1 MKILEKTIRFAQN
14 FAVCANLIS
23 QQPMKTKLSR
33 TKNKIIHV
41 AKSLFTEI
49 SVYKATMNDIANA
62 SHISRRTLYMHFKSK
77 EEIYQYV
84 VEDHVKSI
92 NEKLQRVAD
101 SVLPPDRKLKLYIL
115 ARFNVIDNLVRQN
128 KYIRYDFIFNNLR
141 VEQLRKGIDIKE
153 RQLLTRILQTGKE
166 QAIFNINDP
175 SSFAKTLLIMFKSLE
190 QPFIIIGHRKRNY
203 QSLREYVDL
212 LFHGILNRS

>member
-1 MKILEKTIRFAQN
+1 MRT
-14 FAVCANLIS
+14 
-23 QQPMKTKLSR
+23 TLSK

-41 AKSLFTEI
+41 AKSLFSEM
-49 SVYKATMNDIANA
+49 SVYKATMNDIAQAANM
-62 SHISRRTLYMHFKSK
+62 SRRTLYMHFKSK
-77 EEIYQYV
+77 EEIYHYV
-84 VEDHVKSI
+84 VEDHVKDI
-92 NEKLQRVAD
+92 NEKLQKAAD
-101 SVLPPDRKLKLYIL
+101 SALPPDRKLKLYIL

-141 VEQLRKGIDIKE
+141 VEQLRKGIDMKE
-153 RQLLTRILQTGKE
+153 RQLLTRILQNGKE
-166 QAIFNINDP
+166 QGLFNINNP

-212 LFHGILNRS
+212 LFNGILNKG